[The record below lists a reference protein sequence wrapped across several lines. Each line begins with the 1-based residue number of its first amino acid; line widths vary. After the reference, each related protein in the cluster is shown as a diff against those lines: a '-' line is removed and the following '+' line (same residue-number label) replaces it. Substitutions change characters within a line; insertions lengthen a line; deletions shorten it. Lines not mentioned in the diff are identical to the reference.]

1 MTTLLMVSSQDKQK
15 VRERLDTFEYLL
27 ENDEFVQKQRA
38 LGFSQGKVE
47 GRVEGKVEGELVA
60 TRQVLQVLVKKL
72 YPSLVALAEQRA
84 GQTQKVDALRTVIGL
99 IVEAHDE
106 ATARAVLDSLLTA

>member
-1 MTTLLMVSSQDKQK
+1 M
-15 VRERLDTFEYLL
+15 DTFEYLL

-47 GRVEGKVEGELVA
+47 GELVA
-60 TRQVLQVLVKKL
+60 TQQTLLVLVKKL